1 MRTQRIHCLN
11 FQQQAG
17 RILKR
22 ILDRDQEG
30 NRVGAIDD
38 SMVVRQRQVHHGAY
52 DNISIERHGPVLY
65 LMHSQDGALWWIQD
79 GR

>member
-1 MRTQRIHCLN
+1 MRCSFEVLESGVMSAQRIHCLN
-11 FQQQAG
+11 FQQQTG

-38 SMVVRQRQVHHGAY
+38 TMVVYVCEFVGF
-52 DNISIERHGPVLY
+52 L
-65 LMHSQDGALWWIQD
+65 
-79 GR
+79 